1 MEKKYDVIIIM
12 SYSEIMSILG
22 NKLTI
27 MSSYIS
33 IPDRSIIHKSAVT
46 VCLKTI
52 KSIKIRTRYLLRY
65 KSLIL

>member
-1 MEKKYDVIIIM
+1 MKQNMNDVIIIV
-12 SYSEIMSILG
+12 SYTEIMSILG

-27 MSSYIS
+27 MSSIS

-52 KSIKIRTRYLLRY
+52 KSIKTRTKYLFRY
-65 KSLIL
+65 KLSL